1 MASSCLTEESIEI
14 WFTVQKSSC
23 WLMAQ
28 WKSLSVGVEP
38 EEEFEESILIQY
50 GTVH

>member
-1 MASSCLTEESIEI
+1 MT
-14 WFTVQKSSC
+14 
-23 WLMAQ
+23 Q

-38 EEEFEESILIQY
+38 EEEFEESIPIQY